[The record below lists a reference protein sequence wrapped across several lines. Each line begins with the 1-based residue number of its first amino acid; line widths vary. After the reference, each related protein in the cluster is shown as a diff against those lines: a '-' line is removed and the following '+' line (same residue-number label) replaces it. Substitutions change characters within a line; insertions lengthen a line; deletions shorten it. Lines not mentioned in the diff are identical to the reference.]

1 MNTDKKLLLARTK
14 DLFTL
19 CDKHCE
25 AKFSGFL
32 DGAQAAV
39 IEDDFSVPY
48 GYNTMFFGGYEGAE
62 RRIFGVFPE
71 WEEARSDEF
80 PISVV
85 RIDAPKFRTLT
96 HRDYLGTLMS
106 LGFERSKT
114 GDILVDDNGAYAVL
128 MSDIAEYAVRNI
140 TKIANIGVK
149 IYKAEEFT
157 IPKPNTMEKTCVS
170 ASVRLDAVTAA
181 ALNISRTVSEKLIS
195 GGSVKVN
202 HRETADRSKQINEGD
217 LISVKGYGRFILK
230 ETGQKTGKGRLHI
243 TVEKFL

>member
-1 MNTDKKLLLARTK
+1 MNTDKKLLLAKTE

-25 AKFSGFL
+25 AKFSSFL
-32 DGAQAAV
+32 DGAEAAV

-62 RRIFGVFPE
+62 RKIFGVFPE
-71 WEEARSDEF
+71 WETADLDAF

-85 RIDAPKFRTLT
+85 RFDAPRFRTLT

-106 LGFERSKT
+106 LGFDRSKT
-114 GDILVDDNGAYAVL
+114 GDILVDDTGAYAVL

-140 TKIANIGVK
+140 TKIASIGVK
-149 IYKAEEFT
+149 TYIAEGFT
-157 IPKPNTMEKTCVS
+157 PPKPKTAEKVCVC
-170 ASVRLDAVTAA
+170 ASLRLDAVIAA
-181 ALNISRTVSEKLIS
+181 AFNISRTVSEKLIS
-195 GGSVKVN
+195 NGGVKVN
-202 HRETADRSKQINEGD
+202 HRETLDRSKQINEGD
-217 LISVKGYGRFILK
+217 LISVKGSGRFILK
-230 ETGQKTGKGRLHI
+230 ETGGKTGKGRLHI

>member
-62 RRIFGVFPE
+62 RKIFGVFPE